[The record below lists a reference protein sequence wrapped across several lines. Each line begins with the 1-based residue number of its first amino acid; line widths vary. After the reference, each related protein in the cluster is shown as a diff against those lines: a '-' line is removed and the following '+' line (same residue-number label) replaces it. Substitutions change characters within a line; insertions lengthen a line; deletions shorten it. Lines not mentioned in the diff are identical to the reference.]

1 MTQGFESRLKD
12 PESNPLTEQERQAVD
27 RVIGEARKAAEQN
40 VVAWKKANASN
51 ANSNPDARICVSG
64 LASAEET
71 RDLVSINAEKAEGFL
86 RRLDQRAPQGKIDSR

>member
-1 MTQGFESRLKD
+1 MEKSKRLK
-12 PESNPLTEQERQAVD
+12 
-27 RVIGEARKAAEQN
+27 RKL
-40 VVAWKKANASN
+40 KSC
-51 ANSNPDARICVSG
+51 ARICVSG